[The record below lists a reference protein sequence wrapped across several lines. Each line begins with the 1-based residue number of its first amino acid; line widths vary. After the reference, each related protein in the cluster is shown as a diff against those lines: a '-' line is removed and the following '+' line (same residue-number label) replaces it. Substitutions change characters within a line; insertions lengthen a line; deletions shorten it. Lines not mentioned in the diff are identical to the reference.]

1 MISTRSEIM
10 ASENLVA
17 PAYACFSVGGASM
30 VSVFLQEEPQWC
42 GCSLSSDGVTVFL
55 ICRSLN
61 GALSFPESCGCSG
74 NFPMVLFHSRNRVAA
89 SEIFQWCYLTLG
101 IMWLLRKFSNGV
113 TINLASQQ
121 SLHFPFSCVLP
132 FQLFLPSFFSH
143 LFPFLSSSL
152 SPHQSAIKIFLFQ
165 QCFLHFPCMLF
176 FFFSFFTVRLS
187 NFLPFQ
193 WCFLLFPCVLFFPF
207 FLHQCGCQIF
217 FLSNGVSFLSHVCS
231 FFLSFFMCSCSLQS
245 VLPLL

>member
-1 MISTRSEIM
+1 MHTYALGDKTVKIPRVVEASPLKFWCVMISTRSEIM

-74 NFPMVLFHSRNRVAA
+74 NFPIVLFHSRNRVAA

-113 TINLASQQ
+113 TINLASQ
-121 SLHFPFSCVLP
+121 
-132 FQLFLPSFFSH
+132 
-143 LFPFLSSSL
+143 
-152 SPHQSAIKIFLFQ
+152 
-165 QCFLHFPCMLF
+165 
-176 FFFSFFTVRLS
+176 
-187 NFLPFQ
+187 
-193 WCFLLFPCVLFFPF
+193 
-207 FLHQCGCQIF
+207 
-217 FLSNGVSFLSHVCS
+217 
-231 FFLSFFMCSCSLQS
+231 
-245 VLPLL
+245 